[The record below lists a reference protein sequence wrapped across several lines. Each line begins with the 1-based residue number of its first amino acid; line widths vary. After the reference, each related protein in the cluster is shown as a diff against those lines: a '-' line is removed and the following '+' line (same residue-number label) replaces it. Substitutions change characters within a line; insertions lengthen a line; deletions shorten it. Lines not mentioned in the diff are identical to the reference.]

1 MNSDYGKPCTLDDYA
16 ATCNMSKFHFLRV
29 FKEITGASPIEYRNR
44 IRIEHAKELLLY
56 TNTPVGEIAAA
67 VGYSSDTYFCDA
79 FKSAVGASPSEYR
92 KK

>member
-56 TNTPVGEIAAA
+56 TNTPVGEIAAE

-79 FKSAVGASPSEYR
+79 FKSAVGASPSAYR